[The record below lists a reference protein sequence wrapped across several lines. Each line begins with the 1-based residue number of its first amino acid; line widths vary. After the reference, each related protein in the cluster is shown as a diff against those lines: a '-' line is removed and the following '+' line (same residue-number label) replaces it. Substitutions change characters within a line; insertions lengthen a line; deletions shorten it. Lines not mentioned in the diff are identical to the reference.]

1 MRYFITLLILFS
13 CLDGYSQKVA
23 VRLNALPATDGAFGA
38 GVSYGIG
45 NKSTVELAGSLR
57 PWKRSE
63 MYVNRYWLIQPEYKY
78 WTCQKFNGFFWG
90 GYLNGAQ
97 FNVGGKKLPF
107 GIFADLKKYRY
118 EGWLIGGGISC
129 GYHWMLNDHWNVET
143 SLGVGYD
150 FIRYKQYNCV
160 RKCAGLRNKGQYHYI
175 GPSKASVSLV
185 YLFSREEQYEKY
197 MESLVFKT
205 KKDLFS
211 DSTQIPYY
219 PMESLSVGTWWN
231 EQE

>member
-1 MRYFITLLILFS
+1 MER
-13 CLDGYSQKVA
+13 
-23 VRLNALPATDGAFGA
+23 N
-38 GVSYGIG
+38 
-45 NKSTVELAGSLR
+45 ST
-57 PWKRSE
+57 SE
-63 MYVNRYWLIQPEYKY
+63 
-78 WTCQKFNGFFWG
+78 
-90 GYLNGAQ
+90 
-97 FNVGGKKLPF
+97 GKNSPF

-185 YLFSREEQYEKY
+185 YLF
-197 MESLVFKT
+197 
-205 KKDLFS
+205 
-211 DSTQIPYY
+211 
-219 PMESLSVGTWWN
+219 
-231 EQE
+231 